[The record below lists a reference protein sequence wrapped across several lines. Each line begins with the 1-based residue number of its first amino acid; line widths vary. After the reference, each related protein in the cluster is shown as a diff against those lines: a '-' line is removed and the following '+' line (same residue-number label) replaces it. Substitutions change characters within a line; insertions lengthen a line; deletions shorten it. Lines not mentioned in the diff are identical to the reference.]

1 MENAKVRPN
10 GVLHKIYLK
19 NKHNDLESVL
29 RTMFNYNI
37 GVSKK
42 SEEEMDEQEIDG
54 ILLKVILKD
63 GGFEVNEF
71 NLETK
76 MREYLKTLKS
86 TLKLK
91 SKSFKKNKTVVIT
104 LGSNL
109 TYKALLAG
117 INLTENGFDK
127 YIGKIEASVDMEPEM
142 FKKTLENV
150 EFILEH
156 NLNTVKN
163 LNLDIS
169 Q

>member
-1 MENAKVRPN
+1 MEKATVRS
-10 GVLHKIYLK
+10 GGLLHKIYLK
-19 NKHNDLESVL
+19 NRHDNLDSMF
-29 RTMFNYNI
+29 RIMFNYNND
-37 GVSKK
+37 VSKN
-42 SEEEMDEQEIDG
+42 SEEVVDG
-54 ILLKVILKD
+54 ILLKVILRD

-91 SKSFKKNKTVVIT
+91 SKSLNKNKTVVVT

-142 FKKTLENV
+142 FKKTLESV
-150 EFILEH
+150 EFILEY
-156 NLNTVKN
+156 NLNTIQN

>member
-1 MENAKVRPN
+1 MEKATVRS
-10 GVLHKIYLK
+10 GGLLHKIYLK
-19 NKHNDLESVL
+19 NRHDNLDSMF
-29 RTMFNYNI
+29 RIMFNYNND
-37 GVSKK
+37 VSKN
-42 SEEEMDEQEIDG
+42 SEEVLDG

-91 SKSFKKNKTVVIT
+91 SKSLNKNKTVVIT

-117 INLTENGFDK
+117 INLTENGFDE

-142 FKKTLENV
+142 FKKTLESV
-150 EFILEH
+150 EFILEY
-156 NLNTVKN
+156 NLNTIQN

>member
-1 MENAKVRPN
+1 MEKATVRS
-10 GVLHKIYLK
+10 GGLLHKIYLK
-19 NKHNDLESVL
+19 NRHDNLDSMF
-29 RTMFNYNI
+29 RIMFNYDND
-37 GVSKK
+37 VSKN
-42 SEEEMDEQEIDG
+42 SEEVLDS

-91 SKSFKKNKTVVIT
+91 SKSLNKNKTVVIT

-150 EFILEH
+150 EFVLEY

>member
-1 MENAKVRPN
+1 MEKATVRS
-10 GVLHKIYLK
+10 GGALHKINLK
-19 NKHNDLESVL
+19 NNGLDFILKTIFGFSL
-29 RTMFNYNI
+29 
-37 GVSKK
+37 GVSKN
-42 SEEEMDEQEIDG
+42 SEEVLDG

-91 SKSFKKNKTVVIT
+91 SKSLNKNKTVVIT

-127 YIGKIEASVDMEPEM
+127 YIGKIEASVDIEPEM

-150 EFILEH
+150 EFVLEY